1 MFHKN
6 ITLLFIVTILV
17 IFASYTAQAQDG
29 PLAIVTD
36 GLVSYWTLDEIKKGG
51 GPAGMVEDIVGDND
65 GILQHKQKVAKGK
78 YGNALEFDGGLD
90 FILVGTNNL
99 PLGNDPVTIS
109 AWFFKDK
116 VGLPGVAFTI
126 FCYGVWDAGSPSHG
140 VTLINGLRRLDNNIR
155 FQQGLN
161 GETRG
166 PGIKLGE
173 WHHVAA
179 IYNGA
184 QRNIIYL
191 DGVEVA
197 AQDVPEAKVVLG
209 PVPGK
214 IGQGAVIGATTRH
227 NNIFL
232 GLLDEIGIYNRAL
245 TPEEV
250 QKNATAAQIFAVEP
264 GGKLSLTWAQIKTS
278 R

>member
-1 MFHKN
+1 MFDKN
-6 ITLLFIVTILV
+6 ITLLFIMTSLV
-17 IFASYTAQAQDG
+17 IFAAYTAQAQDQ
-29 PLAIVTD
+29 PFAIVGD

-65 GILQHKQKVAKGK
+65 GILQHQQTVVKGK
-78 YGNALEFDGGLD
+78 YGNALEFDGQND
-90 FILVGTNNL
+90 FILVGTNDL
-99 PLGNDPVTIS
+99 PLGNAPVTIS

-116 VGLPGVAFTI
+116 KGDAARAFTI
-126 FCYGVWDAGSPSHG
+126 FCYGVWDTGSPGH
-140 VTLINGLRRLDNNIR
+140 GLRLENGRRRLNNLIS
-155 FQQGLN
+155 FSQGNN
-161 GETRG
+161 GRIDG

-173 WHHVAA
+173 WHHAAA

-184 QRNIIYL
+184 KRNIIYL

-197 AQDVPEAKVVLG
+197 AGDVPEAKVEIG

-214 IGQGAVIGATTRH
+214 NGQGAVIGATTSH
-227 NNIFL
+227 GDQWL

-250 QKNATAAQIFAVEP
+250 KKNATVPQIFAVEP